1 MSQVVKQDGVLM
13 VGNNYNR
20 NTFRTHT
27 TTVCEK
33 EVDTGMQNFSNN
45 ENIGKSFEKFKAV
58 SPCLAVALAN
68 TRLAGSPAAAEV
80 SQLIYKY
87 TSFLHNSNITLD
99 GFILSG
105 LTCLQ
110 IHTRAYTLAQRHRF
124 DRSLREL
131 TRCKE
136 IATKNEKK
144 TVEVLKDVQDL
155 INICEASAKQTMA
168 SSMANK
174 KDKDKATLEIAKQE
188 KLIQGFEEEMKIVK
202 QTEKEL
208 NDRIKETYRQAEET
222 RNLEEK
228 KMVFEFAARI
238 TESLIGGITLGL
250 GSRNHPQTD
259 ANGRSQV
266 QKEKQPAEEGEQ
278 TQPAHQNKSFK
289 EYQTQVNSALNQDS
303 SKFGMAQLY
312 ELQAKLQDL
321 KSKSAET
328 ELKITKSQHES
339 LAIMAASKVSKNDLE
354 IAIKALGL
362 ANAQL
367 GKVKV
372 AVEGVKEFFS
382 KLRQNFDTAIA
393 DAQTLINAAKDA
405 KEDVSFGVDDQIYL
419 ETQKIFIDEIK
430 NSALNWTITTKAC
443 MMAEDV
449 VRPLSSKTD
458 HYVENMPLE
467 EELEKYTQDM
477 NDAVSDV
484 IKDEMAALEKNVNGK
499 I

>member
-68 TRLAGSPAAAEV
+68 TRLAGSPAAVEV

-99 GFILSG
+99 GFITSG

-144 TVEVLKDVQDL
+144 TVEVLKDVQEL
-155 INICEASAKQTMA
+155 IDICEASAKKTMA

-174 KDKDKATLEIAKQE
+174 KDKDKAKSEIAKQE

-202 QTEKEL
+202 KTEKEL

-238 TESLIGGITLGL
+238 TENLIGGLTLGL

-259 ANGRSQV
+259 ANGAQHNRNPQRSQV
-266 QKEKQPAEEGEQ
+266 QKQKQPAEEGEQ

-328 ELKITKSQHES
+328 ELKITKWLYTFKYNHKHNS
-339 LAIMAASKVSKNDLE
+339 LRK
-354 IAIKALGL
+354 
-362 ANAQL
+362 
-367 GKVKV
+367 GKK
-372 AVEGVKEFFS
+372 
-382 KLRQNFDTAIA
+382 
-393 DAQTLINAAKDA
+393 
-405 KEDVSFGVDDQIYL
+405 
-419 ETQKIFIDEIK
+419 
-430 NSALNWTITTKAC
+430 
-443 MMAEDV
+443 
-449 VRPLSSKTD
+449 
-458 HYVENMPLE
+458 
-467 EELEKYTQDM
+467 
-477 NDAVSDV
+477 
-484 IKDEMAALEKNVNGK
+484 
-499 I
+499 